1 MNLTERFDQ
10 ALLYALQA
18 HREQYRKGSQ
28 IPYFSHL
35 ISCAALVMESGGDE
49 DQTIAALLHD
59 VAEDQGGNR
68 RLEEIELLF
77 GGRVRRIVEGCS
89 DTLEFPKPPWRERK
103 EKYLEHLL
111 NADEDVLLVSLA
123 DKVHNLR
130 TIYLDYQRVGNQVWD
145 RFRGGKAGSLWYFRS
160 LLEVFRRRFP
170 HPMVHEFERL
180 LGYLEAESG

>member
-1 MNLTERFDQ
+1 MILTDRFEQ
-10 ALLYALQA
+10 ALHYALRA

-68 RLEEIELLF
+68 RLEEIEALF
-77 GGRVRRIVEGCS
+77 GERVRMIVEACS
-89 DTLEFPKPPWRERK
+89 DTLESPKPPWRERK
-103 EKYLEHLL
+103 ERYIEHLW
-111 NADEDVLLVSLA
+111 NANEDVLLVSLA

-130 TIYLDYQRVGNQVWD
+130 TTYLDYQRIGDQVWE

-160 LLEVFRRRFP
+160 LLEVFRKRMP
-170 HPMVHEFERL
+170 HPLVREFERL
-180 LGYLEAESG
+180 LENLEAS